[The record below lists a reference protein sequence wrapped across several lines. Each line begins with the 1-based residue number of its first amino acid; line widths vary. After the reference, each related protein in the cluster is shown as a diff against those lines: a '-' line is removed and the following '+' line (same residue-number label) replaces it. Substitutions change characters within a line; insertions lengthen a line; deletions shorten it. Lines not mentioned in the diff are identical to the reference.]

1 MVLRPWIVVC
11 LVCCVC
17 LGVFLPPAFGAEELT
32 APQELVEKARIS
44 FESMT
49 RDPNFAWIQE
59 NWSEVQAVFIVPQ
72 FLKGAFVFGGAGGSG
87 VLCVRSPGTDTWS
100 SPAFYTLGSASIGLQ
115 IGGSVSEVVLMV
127 MSRKGV
133 RAFYSSSFKLGAE
146 LSLAAG
152 PVGGSL
158 QGATAQNL
166 SADMITFSRVKGAFA
181 GLSLEGGVIKAR
193 TSLNRDYYGQA
204 VLPYE
209 ILAEQA
215 VSNSQAEALRRSL
228 AEAESP

>member
-1 MVLRPWIVVC
+1 MALRPWIVAC
-11 LVCCVC
+11 LTWFLC
-17 LGVFLPPAFGAEELT
+17 LGVGQAPVLWAEGVT
-32 APQELVEKARIS
+32 APQELVEKSRIS
-44 FESMT
+44 FDSMT

-87 VLCVRSPGTDTWS
+87 VVCARDANTGTWS
-100 SPAFYTLGSASIGLQ
+100 APAFFTLGSASIGLQ

-133 RAFYSSSFKLGAE
+133 TAFYSSSFKLGAE

-158 QGATAQNL
+158 QGATSQNL
-166 SADMITFSRVKGAFA
+166 SADIIAYSRSKGAFA
-181 GLSLEGGVIKAR
+181 GISLEGGIIKTR
-193 TSLNRDYYGQA
+193 DSMNRDYYNQA
-204 VLPYE
+204 VHAYE
-209 ILAEQA
+209 ILAEQS
-215 VSNSQAEALRRSL
+215 VSNPHADKLLKSL
-228 AEAESP
+228 AAAGQE